1 MASCHCGGRC
11 QLKVSPQAVRESG
24 QAVPSLLLRL
34 QSDFQEMVRT
44 CPVFR
49 LSVTDNGNC
58 FLLHDEAGHP
68 YEPPTE
74 AGLYSIFTSGS
85 VVYFGEATDLCR
97 RQLKDPDNTA
107 DSTKTFDNQGRAI
120 VKLITHRGWARELGL
135 YPMFMQIYAGSCA
148 LATRDGQ
155 TFEQVYK
162 VRETTHAEGG
172 RRIVAK
178 RSRCCGGKG
187 ETRVSLSIPS
197 LAEREAGK
205 LRLFDAQSLRQERSG
220 KRFNGNFH
228 SRPEKRRNLEWGG
241 PK

>member
-1 MASCHCGGRC
+1 MKRGIPMNHPLRPYFT
-11 QLKVSPQAVRESG
+11 LFL
-24 QAVPSLLLRL
+24 QAVPSCISARQPICVGANSKILTTR
-34 QSDFQEMVRT
+34 
-44 CPVFR
+44 
-49 LSVTDNGNC
+49 
-58 FLLHDEAGHP
+58 
-68 YEPPTE
+68 PT
-74 AGLYSIFTSGS
+74 
-85 VVYFGEATDLCR
+85 R
-97 RQLKDPDNTA
+97 P
-107 DSTKTFDNQGRAI
+107 KTFDNQGRAI

-162 VRETTHAEGG
+162 VRETTHAEAG

-228 SRPEKRRNLEWGG
+228 SRPEKRRKLEWGG